1 MKQICRPG
9 AKFDMGWLFQTI
21 LNIHGNRVRDYF
33 ALHYLHDISNEG
45 LDRNH
50 WAGHDEKVK

>member
-21 LNIHGNRVRDYF
+21 LNIHGNRVRDLFCTALF
-33 ALHYLHDISNEG
+33 ARYIERG
-45 LDRNH
+45 
-50 WAGHDEKVK
+50 A

>member
-1 MKQICRPG
+1 MASASG
-9 AKFDMGWLFQTI
+9 
-21 LNIHGNRVRDYF
+21 VYF